1 MKVKEQHREGIA
13 RASSS
18 TTVTEVELNST
29 ALDFS
34 VGNQRVEHI
43 TGVIHLYKQ
52 SPSNEVQ
59 EEVVS
64 DQLCVLA
71 VPSHIGVQEFCSL
84 CGVYLKMIKEMRFLR
99 KENTRE
105 TVFMVY
111 LKFLD
116 SSTAQEFFQEHNG
129 QPFCSFEQE
138 IVWKLL
144 FVDKLEFL
152 DDPTTTGQSRTG
164 ETELPTCPV
173 CLERLDENISGIV
186 TTVSLQTHSFL
197 KLCFQVCNHLFH
209 NECLMKW
216 GDTSC
221 PVCRYCMQGV
231 TKSKCSRCDAC
242 EDLWICL
249 ICGHVGCG
257 RYKSQHAFD
266 HWMET
271 QHCYAL
277 ELESQRVWDYAGDGY
292 VHRLVQSKSDGKLVE
307 VPGPGESSY
316 RHEQALEGSSKV
328 DYDRDE
334 AIVASKIDGIV
345 YEYNHLLTAQLE
357 SQRLYFEGVLCQNR
371 LEADQKIRTLNESMD
386 STSKAQEES
395 NSKLIE
401 ATKERKNAQKK
412 ASELSE
418 KLQRVQEEKE
428 FLRQLNETL
437 ILNQKEWKD
446 KTQVLQEKL
455 ETNTADKDSKIK
467 ELEDQVRDL
476 IVFIEAQ
483 KTVGG
488 GELEGGSVGVQER
501 PEQDTKSTRRRRG
514 RH

>member
-1 MKVKEQHREGIA
+1 
-13 RASSS
+13 
-18 TTVTEVELNST
+18 
-29 ALDFS
+29 
-34 VGNQRVEHI
+34 
-43 TGVIHLYKQ
+43 
-52 SPSNEVQ
+52 
-59 EEVVS
+59 
-64 DQLCVLA
+64 
-71 VPSHIGVQEFCSL
+71 
-84 CGVYLKMIKEMRFLR
+84 
-99 KENTRE
+99 
-105 TVFMVY
+105 
-111 LKFLD
+111 
-116 SSTAQEFFQEHNG
+116 
-129 QPFCSFEQE
+129 
-138 IVWKLL
+138 
-144 FVDKLEFL
+144 
-152 DDPTTTGQSRTG
+152 
-164 ETELPTCPV
+164 
-173 CLERLDENISGIV
+173 
-186 TTVSLQTHSFL
+186 
-197 KLCFQVCNHLFH
+197 
-209 NECLMKW
+209 MKW

-221 PVCRYCMQGV
+221 PVCRHCMQGI

-266 HWMET
+266 HWKET

-307 VPGPGESSY
+307 VTGPGESSY
-316 RHEQALEGSSKV
+316 RNDQALEGSSKM

-371 LEADQKIRTLNESMD
+371 LEADQKIRTLNESMAT
-386 STSKAQEES
+386 TSKSQEES
-395 NSKLIE
+395 NSKLKE
-401 ATKERKNAQKK
+401 VTKDKKNAQKK
-412 ASELSE
+412 ASELTE
-418 KLQRVQEEKE
+418 KLQKVQEEKE

-467 ELEDQVRDL
+467 ELEEQVRDL

-483 KTVGG
+483 KTVGE
-488 GELEGGSVGVQER
+488 GELQGGSVGVQER
-501 PEQDTKSTRRRRG
+501 PEQDTKPSRRRRG
-514 RH
+514 KH